1 MNGMVCFMHSV
12 IPNIFDLHSR
22 WEMYALLWTAMQG
35 VPRELGKFNCSSIT
49 FSFSN
54 CCSFPLFGTILIL
67 MQLLGRYIEFFDAMS
82 VPMGIALS
90 GQPLLGQPVM
100 VKPSEAEK
108 NLVQSTTAT
117 AGTTGGG
124 IGPYSGGARRLYVG
138 NLHINM
144 KEDQLRQVEI
154 IVPFLGQTVYS
165 CHRVIIVARK
175 TVDICSLPKMVYS
188 YRPPI
193 FVVSLTPWPFCH
205 MYAVHCPG
213 FRIIWCR
220 GAGAVAYW
228 WLWEL
233 QRFWFC
239 SGEWLYL
246 KINFLQQSAK
256 LLHLLV
262 K

>member
-1 MNGMVCFMHSV
+1 
-12 IPNIFDLHSR
+12 
-22 WEMYALLWTAMQG
+22 MQG
-35 VPRELGKFNCSSIT
+35 VPRELGKFNCSSIS

-67 MQLLGRYIEFFDAMS
+67 MQLIGRYIEFFDAMS

-117 AGTTGGG
+117 AGATGGG

-154 IVPFLGQTVYS
+154 IVPFLGQTAYS
-165 CHRVIIVARK
+165 CARVIIVARK
-175 TVDICSLPKMVYS
+175 TVDIYSLLKMVYL
-188 YRPPI
+188 YRPLVLWFLFPPRLLQYVCCPLSR
-193 FVVSLTPWPFCH
+193 FSNHLVPWSWCSCLLMSLGI
-205 MYAVHCPG
+205 AKVLVL
-213 FRIIWCR
+213 FR
-220 GAGAVAYW
+220 
-228 WLWEL
+228 
-233 QRFWFC
+233 
-239 SGEWLYL
+239 
-246 KINFLQQSAK
+246 
-256 LLHLLV
+256 
-262 K
+262 